1 MQQFSVEHSGAISLP
16 TVFCHHYPY
25 LLLEHFNHTKEIHL
39 LNRHCHPSQS
49 PCHPLPL
56 WLDPFIYIKL
66 LLCSLFQLGYI
77 LKVLSCY
84 HISIFYL
91 CIFAV
96 LIMSGWSSMARIYIL
111 FLCQS
116 VDGYTCSTFSLSFPP
131 SFPFLHPFSLSSFSF
146 FNVFW
151 RTGHGTHT
159 ILTLGLYSNTE
170 PQA

>member
-84 HISIFYL
+84 HIPWQGYTFCFSANQL
-91 CIFAV
+91 MDTHV
-96 LIMSGWSSMARIYIL
+96 QL
-111 FLCQS
+111 FLS
-116 VDGYTCSTFSLSFPP
+116 PFLPPFLSSIHFPFPP
-131 SFPFLHPFSLSSFSF
+131 SPSSMFSEELAMGLTPF
-146 FNVFW
+146 
-151 RTGHGTHT
+151 
-159 ILTLGLYSNTE
+159 
-170 PQA
+170 